1 LAGQR
6 IQKQTAQKELMFF
19 RLKYSP
25 TGGFAL
31 DMQKGVQSLLS
42 LDLGKA
48 GILHLLGDPIGAE
61 DFAVKGGAIDLAA
74 LFQQVRGHY
83 YWIHQ
88 QEGEIRLGSSFGAIY
103 PLYYHSEGEQVQV
116 SSSSFYLAEHG
127 DPGQL
132 NRRYLLERLLF
143 NYPFFQHTPWSDIHL
158 LPAHAALRITEGGIK
173 VEKPFAIEDHF
184 GEGMRSDK
192 SGMEQLCG
200 VFDEECRHFLPDVPF
215 AISFTGGFDGRTL
228 LAAARNAGHKEFF
241 TYSFGMPEE
250 EDVTFPLAQAGK
262 TGIPYLPIYLG
273 SDYVERHAFDSALA
287 FLEMS
292 EYNGN
297 LGRPHYHYAARLLSE
312 KTKCILTGNFGSE
325 LFRAMHQPGV
335 MMSEALI
342 RIFSRPDGSWRDFLQ
357 EKAGPCFAG
366 EVESLIADVEAYLA
380 KGAALTPNQRFY
392 RFVIEEIFR
401 KYFGPELVM
410 QSHLLRNRTPY
421 LSLRFFKA
429 LNDTMWSGVH
439 AGLFEKQKSKRM
451 KGQQFY
457 AAYLRRADPQLY
469 RLPTNKG
476 YSPADVNEPWRLP
489 LLAARV
495 AMKKLRRSELEDSN
509 SVDAYFSRYKDKLAR
524 HFRLE
529 VQKDV
534 KWEDS
539 GNLEK
544 NIHQLTVAAAWA
556 KAQHIFEPN
565 ETTLP
570 Q

>member
-1 LAGQR
+1 
-6 IQKQTAQKELMFF
+6 MFF
-19 RLKYSP
+19 HLTYSP

-31 DMQKGVQSLLS
+31 DMQEGVQSHLT
-42 LDLGKA
+42 LDLGRA
-48 GILHLLGDPIGAE
+48 GRLHLLGDPIGAE
-61 DFAVKGGAIDLAA
+61 GFAAKGGEIDLAA

-88 QEGEIRLGSSFGAIY
+88 QEREIRLGSSFGGIY
-103 PLYYHSEGEQVQV
+103 PIYYHKAGEQAQV
-116 SSSSFYLAEHG
+116 SSSAFFLAEHA
-127 DPGQL
+127 DPGQP

-143 NYPFFQHTPWSDIHL
+143 NYPFFQHTPWTDIHL
-158 LPAHAALRITEGGIK
+158 LPAHGALRISENGIQ
-173 VEKPFAIEDHF
+173 VEKPFAVEDYF
-184 GEGMRSDK
+184 GEGLGSAKSD
-192 SGMEQLCG
+192 MERLCG
-200 VFDEECRHFLPDVPF
+200 IFDEECRLFLPEAPF

-228 LAAARNAGHKEFF
+228 LAAARNAGRKDFL

-250 EDVTFPLAQAGK
+250 EDVTFPLAQARK

-273 SDYVERHAFDSALA
+273 SEYVDRHAFDSALA
-287 FLEMS
+287 FLELS

-312 KTKCILTGNFGSE
+312 KTKYILTGNFGSE

-342 RIFSRPDGSWRDFLQ
+342 RIFSSPDGSWKEFLR
-357 EKAGPCFAG
+357 EKAGPGFAG

-380 KGAALTPNQRFY
+380 EGAALTPNQRFY

-439 AGLFEKQKSKRM
+439 AGLFEKHKSKRM

-457 AAYLRRADPQLY
+457 ASYLRQADPQLY

-495 AMKKLRRSELEDSN
+495 AMKKFRRSDLEDSN
-509 SVDAYFSRYKDKLAR
+509 SVDAYFSRYKDLLAK

-529 VQKDV
+529 DQKDV
-534 KWEDS
+534 QWGNT

-544 NIHQLTVAAAWA
+544 DIGQYTAAAAWTQ
-556 KAQHIFEPN
+556 AQRIFKPN
-565 ETTLP
+565 ETATSDEILFSFP
-570 Q
+570 KT

>member
-1 LAGQR
+1 
-6 IQKQTAQKELMFF
+6 MVFH
-19 RLKYSP
+19 LKYSP
-25 TGGFAL
+25 TAGFAL
-31 DMQKGVQSLLS
+31 DIQEGVQSLLS

-48 GILHLLGDPIGAE
+48 GRLYLLGDPIGAE
-61 DFAVKGGAIDLAA
+61 GFAAKGGEIDLAA

-88 QEGEIRLGSSFGAIY
+88 QEREIRLGSSFGAIY
-103 PLYYHSEGEQVQV
+103 PVYYHSEGEDVQV
-116 SSSSFYLAEHG
+116 SSSAFFLAEHG
-127 DPGQL
+127 DPGQP

-158 LPAHAALRITEGGIK
+158 LPAHAALRISDSGMQ
-173 VEKPFAIEDHF
+173 VEKPFAVEDHF
-184 GEGMRSDK
+184 GEGLRSDR
-192 SGMEQLCG
+192 SDMEQLCG
-200 VFDEECRHFLPDVPF
+200 IFDEECRLFLPEESF

-228 LAAARNAGHKEFF
+228 LAAARNAERKDFL

-287 FLEMS
+287 FLELS

-312 KTKCILTGNFGSE
+312 KTKYILTGNFGSE

-342 RIFSRPDGSWRDFLQ
+342 RVFSSPGDSWKDYLR
-357 EKAGPCFAG
+357 EKAGPGFAG
-366 EVESLIADVEAYLA
+366 EAASLIADVEAYLA
-380 KGAALTPNQRFY
+380 NGAALTPNQRFY

-439 AGLFEKQKSKRM
+439 AGLFEKHKSKRM

-457 AAYLRRADPQLY
+457 AAYLRQADPQLY
-469 RLPTNKG
+469 RMPTNKG

-495 AMKKLRRSELEDSN
+495 AMKKFRRSDLEDSN
-509 SVDAYFSRYKDKLAR
+509 SVDAYFTKYKNQIVKYFLLNEQA
-524 HFRLE
+524 E
-529 VQKDV
+529 VQL
-534 KWEDS
+534 ENTGS
-539 GNLEK
+539 LEK
-544 NIHQLTVAAAWA
+544 NIHLHTVAVAWVTA
-556 KAQHIFEPN
+556 RHILKPN
-565 ETTLP
+565 ETTSSK
-570 Q
+570 

>member
-1 LAGQR
+1 
-6 IQKQTAQKELMFF
+6 MFF
-19 RLKYSP
+19 HLTYSP
-25 TGGFAL
+25 TAGFAL
-31 DMQKGVQSLLS
+31 DMQEGVQSLLS

-48 GILHLLGDPIGAE
+48 GRLHLLGDPIGAK
-61 DFAVKGGAIDLAA
+61 DFAVKGGDIDLAA

-88 QEGEIRLGSSFGAIY
+88 QEKEIRLGSSFGAIY
-103 PLYYHSEGEQVQV
+103 PVYYHSAGEQVQV
-116 SSSSFYLAEHG
+116 SSSAFFLAEHA
-127 DPGQL
+127 DPGRP

-143 NYPFFQHTPWSDIHL
+143 NYPFFQHTPWSNIQL
-158 LPAHAALRITEGGIK
+158 LPAHGALRITASGIQ

-184 GEGMRSDK
+184 GEGLRSAK
-192 SGMEQLCG
+192 SDMEQLCG
-200 VFDEECRHFLPDVPF
+200 VFGEECRLFLPEEPF

-228 LAAARNAGHKEFF
+228 LAAARSAGRKDFLA
-241 TYSFGMPEE
+241 YSFGMPEE
-250 EDVTFPLAQAGK
+250 EDVTFPFAQAKK
-262 TGIPYLPIYLG
+262 TGIPYLPIYLDG
-273 SDYVERHAFDSALA
+273 AYVENHAYDSALA
-287 FLEMS
+287 FLELS

-312 KTKCILTGNFGSE
+312 KTQYILTGNFGSE

-342 RIFSRPDGSWRDFLQ
+342 RIFASPDGSWKAFLR
-357 EKAGPCFAG
+357 EKAGPGFTG
-366 EVESLIADVEAYLA
+366 EIDALIADVEGYLA
-380 KGAALTPNQRFY
+380 GGAGLTPNQRFY

-439 AGLFEKQKSKRM
+439 AGLFEKHKSKRM

-495 AMKKLRRSELEDSN
+495 AMKKFRRSDLEDSN
-509 SVDAYFSRYKDKLAR
+509 SVDAYFSRYKGRLAR
-524 HFRLE
+524 HFHLE

-534 KWEDS
+534 KWEDT

-544 NIHQLTVAAAWA
+544 DIHLLTLAAAWTQA
-556 KAQHIFEPN
+556 LHIFEPN
-565 ETTLP
+565 ETALP
-570 Q
+570 K